1 MILKSSSD
9 VSSKRKEVP
18 TSLKP
23 VVIAVVGPTA
33 SGKTS
38 LGVALAKQLGGEVIS
53 ADSMQIYEQ
62 MDIATAKPTVREM
75 DGVPHHLI
83 GFLPVGASFS
93 VAQYKNLCYRC
104 IEDVLSRGKTPILVG
119 GTGLYFDAVLRNT
132 SFFEDANTDARDAL
146 SQQYDT
152 EGGKAMLARL
162 RQIDPDAAEKLH
174 AKDKKRILRALEVY
188 ASTGKTLTEQNELSH
203 AEDAPYRFCVIG
215 LCAEDRAFLYD
226 RINRRVDLMVQDGL
240 LDEAKSFFSLPFAG
254 TVRQAIGYKELKPY
268 FDGSLPLE
276 EALDHLKMET
286 RRYAKRQLT
295 WFRRYASIH
304 WLPIDRLSAQELLR
318 ESLRFIQNETGLC
331 PGKGGTL

>member
-9 VSSKRKEVP
+9 GSNDRKEVP
-18 TSLKP
+18 TVKP
-23 VVIAVVGPTA
+23 MVLAVVGPTA

-38 LGVALAKQLGGEVIS
+38 LGVALAEALNGEVIS

-62 MDIATAKPTVREM
+62 MDIATAKPTAAEM
-75 DGVPHHLI
+75 RGIPHHLI
-83 GFLPVGASFS
+83 GFVPVGASFS
-93 VAQYKNLCYRC
+93 VAQYKTLCYRC

-152 EGGKAMLARL
+152 EGGEAMLERL
-162 RQIDPDAAEKLH
+162 RQIDPEAAGKLH

-188 ASTGKTLTEQNELSH
+188 ASTGKTLTKQNELSH

>member
-1 MILKSSSD
+1 MPEENKIT
-9 VSSKRKEVP
+9 RKP
-18 TSLKP
+18 LII
-23 VVIAVVGPTA
+23 IAGPTA

-38 LGVALAKQLGGEVIS
+38 LSVRVAQAIGGEVIS
-53 ADSMQIYEQ
+53 ADSMQVYRH
-62 MDIATAKPTVREM
+62 MDIGSAKVTEKERQ
-75 DGVPHHLI
+75 GIPHYLI
-83 GFLPVGASFS
+83 
-93 VAQYKNLCYRC
+93 
-104 IEDVLSRGKTPILVG
+104 DVLDPTDEFNVVVFQKMAKEAMETILSHGHIPILAG
-119 GTGLYFDAVLRNT
+119 GTGFYIQALLYDIDFTVTEEDSGYRDELAALALR
-132 SFFEDANTDARDAL
+132 EGPQAL
-146 SQQYDT
+146 HR
-152 EGGKAMLARL
+152 MLKEV
-162 RQIDPDAAEKLH
+162 DPASAAAIHENNV
-174 AKDKKRILRALEVY
+174 KRMIRALEFHRSSGKRISEHN
-188 ASTGKTLTEQNELSH
+188 ASERQKESPYNFLYYVLTM
-203 AEDAPYRFCVIG
+203 
-215 LCAEDRAFLYD
+215 DRALLYD

-331 PGKGGTL
+331 PGEGGTL